1 MAVVVLMNTT
11 GNLDPGAVAGELA
24 AEVLPWTR
32 LTLTPFTGDPSPLVG
47 KYQGP
52 SRGRDMVI
60 EVTQTPQGLAFS
72 ANGSPPRQL
81 PWVEGLTF
89 RQGSAILT
97 FRRSNGNSGPV
108 TELRFDAGSGYYIL
122 KRQ

>member
-1 MAVVVLMNTT
+1 MAVVVLLNTT
-11 GNLDPGAVAGELA
+11 GNLNASAVGGELA

-32 LTLTPFTGDPSPLVG
+32 PTMAPYTGDAAPLVG
-47 KYQGP
+47 TYKGP
-52 SRGRDMVI
+52 SRGRDMIV
-60 EVTQTPQGLAFS
+60 EVTATPQGLAFS
-72 ANGSPPRQL
+72 SNGAPARPL

-97 FRRSNGNSGPV
+97 FRRAGGTTGPV
-108 TELRFDAGSGYYIL
+108 TELRYDAGSGYYIL